1 MENWI
6 EVELK
11 FDNLKNSIENGR
23 GVFINSKFQQ
33 IKSMKKKKFNSLKF
47 LYCIPNCHWPMWIVK
62 FYSSIENH
70 N

>member
-33 IKSMKKKKFNSLKF
+33 IKSMKKKN
-47 LYCIPNCHWPMWIVK
+47 
-62 FYSSIENH
+62 
-70 N
+70 